1 MRYNSKTTRRVILI
15 FFVCILGLNYFNNV
29 SAKTY
34 RIGTTFE
41 NEIEFSKSFVL
52 PLSDGKW
59 EAVDK
64 YTDSL
69 YFIYIK
75 GNAIARIENNEL
87 MELIWVEKANLS
99 GTNMGLVDSAI
110 NSIIFK
116 GQYDGCYNRPEYFI
130 VEVYKRGGTHNCL
143 VVKHLETNKELF
155 TPDDP
160 QSGSA
165 QIKKWLRENSIIIP
179 PITFDSFHS
188 YYSRLARGEWYVIQY
203 MANPKLFN
211 SPQLIYLTEDSSEF
225 HKANIQNHPKHK
237 ITMDKWISVAAKR
250 HRHLENLFN
259 AKEHHLLDLD
269 KYIFEEDIK
278 AVKNEGGKKNIV
290 ESLNKLNELYKSG
303 AITKEEFKIAKD
315 KILY

>member
-1 MRYNSKTTRRVILI
+1 MSYNGKTIRRVILI

-41 NEIEFSKSFVL
+41 NEIVFSKSFVL

-64 YTDSL
+64 YTDSY
-69 YFIYIK
+69 YFIYFK
-75 GNAIARIENNEL
+75 GNAIARLENNEL
-87 MELIWVEKANLS
+87 MELIWIEKANLS
-99 GTNMGLVDSAI
+99 GAYMGEVDSAVNEI
-110 NSIIFK
+110 MFK
-116 GQYDGCYNRPEYFI
+116 DRYDGCYNRPEYLI
-130 VEVYKRGGTHNCL
+130 LEVYKRGGTHNCFRIR
-143 VVKHLETNKELF
+143 HLETNKELF
-155 TPDDP
+155 APDDP

-179 PITFDSFHS
+179 TITFDSFHS
-188 YYSRLARGEWYVIQY
+188 YFSRLARGEWYVIQY

-211 SPQLIYLTEDSSEF
+211 SPKINYLTEESSEF
-225 HKANIQNHPKHK
+225 HKANINRYPEHK

-250 HRHLENLFN
+250 HRNLENLFN
-259 AKEHHLLDLD
+259 AKDRHLLDLD

-303 AITKEEFKIAKD
+303 AITKEEFSKAKD
-315 KILY
+315 KILN